1 MSRHQALTLDE
12 GLGGKD
18 GGSGEKADRT
28 GAVVL
33 FLHGGREDGD
43 ARPTRWNL
51 PGLRMLPFARAVRAA
66 TAGQGIAT
74 AHVRYR
80 HRGWNGTRADA
91 VADAQDALEEIER
104 RFGPVPV
111 VLVGHSMGGRAAL
124 RLGGH
129 ATVRSV
135 VALAPWCPPGEPVNQ
150 LTGTPTVILH
160 SDRDRT
166 TEPLSSHDF
175 AVRARAAGTPVC
187 RMEIAGSDHA
197 MLRRATVWHTTTAR
211 LVAGF
216 LGVRLLPP
224 SVSTALSLRE
234 GEPSGLDLAVT
245 P

>member
-1 MSRHQALTLDE
+1 VSRHQSLVLDE
-12 GLGGKD
+12 GPGM
-18 GGSGEKADRT
+18 EPDRV
-28 GAVVL
+28 GAVAL
-33 FLHGGREDGD
+33 FLHGGREAGLT
-43 ARPTRWNL
+43 RPPRWNA

-66 TAGQGIAT
+66 TAGHGIAT
-74 AHVRYR
+74 AHVSYRY
-80 HRGWNGTRADA
+80 RGWNGDRADT
-91 VADAQDALEEIER
+91 VADARDALDAIER
-104 RFGPVPV
+104 RLGPVPV

-135 VALAPWCPPGEPVNQ
+135 VALAPWCPSDEPVAQ

-166 TEPLSSHDF
+166 TDPLASHDF

-187 RMEIAGSDHA
+187 RMQVAGSDHA
-197 MLRRATVWHTTTAR
+197 MLRRATVWHTATAR

-224 SVSTALSLRE
+224 GVSTALELRD

-245 P
+245 A